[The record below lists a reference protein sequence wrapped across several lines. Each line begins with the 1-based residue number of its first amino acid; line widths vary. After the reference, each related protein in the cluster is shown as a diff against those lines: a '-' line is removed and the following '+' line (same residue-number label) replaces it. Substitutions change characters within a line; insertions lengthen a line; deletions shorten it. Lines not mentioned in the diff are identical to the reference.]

1 MAFIWNKHL
10 DATPRELGSMI
21 RSDGLPYTLM
31 GDKFALSHFNSPRSY
46 ARYILD
52 LINREDFF
60 RIYLKNKSNLT
71 ILDLGGNIGLFSI
84 YAAPSA
90 RRIVTVEPTPS
101 HLSILKQLTNDIP
114 VITIVEA
121 AVSPKNEPVVFYLAG
136 ANTTMNSLYNHFNSA
151 DKTFVAGKTLKTIM
165 DEQNLTSVDLCKI
178 DIEGSEMFAITD
190 ESLAE
195 VDGRIKKICIEM
207 HPTTSSLDDNIRT
220 MGEVFTR
227 AGYSVEN
234 VGWDTIIATKI

>member
-1 MAFIWNKHL
+1 
-10 DATPRELGSMI
+10 MI
-21 RSDGLPYTLM
+21 RSDGLPHKLI
-31 GDKFALSHFNSPRSY
+31 GDKVALSHFNSPRSY

-52 LINREDFF
+52 LINKEDFF
-60 RIYLKNKSNLT
+60 RIYLKDKSNLT

-84 YAAPSA
+84 YASPSA
-90 RRIVTVEPTPS
+90 RKIVTVEPTPA
-101 HLSILKQLTNDIP
+101 HLSILKQLTKDIP

-121 AVSPKNEPVVFYLAG
+121 AISPKNEPVEFYLAG
-136 ANTTMNSLYNHFNSA
+136 FNTTMNSLYNHFNSGE
-151 DKTFVAGKTLKTIM
+151 KIVVPGKTLKTIM

-195 VDGRIKKICIEM
+195 VDGRIKTIFIEM

-227 AGYSVEN
+227 AGYSVQN
-234 VGWDTIIATKI
+234 VGWDTIIASKI